1 MSHRWR
7 HQISWTQVDNN
18 CDRAPYYRFCS
29 IIMGPFHGK
38 IYKEVTW
45 LIVAVHRSTWHSN
58 ESGWIKNLNKGRSD
72 HVTKRAHALQTA
84 DDGCDSEG
92 KQDMHV
98 SWSISPGIESIQVWR
113 QQPKESLVTRH
124 LFKLAAL
131 ESHFRWSTDSI
142 KSKKFSLQPVDSA
155 HVDTFW
161 TQRPTCPTSQE
172 SPLEGSYIK
181 QPAYWTRSDS
191 TLRQWWK

>member
-18 CDRAPYYRFCS
+18 CYRAPYYRFCS
-29 IIMGPFHGK
+29 LIMGPFHGK

-84 DDGCDSEG
+84 DDSCDSEG

-113 QQPKESLVTRH
+113 QQPKESLVTKH
-124 LFKLAAL
+124 LLKLAAL
-131 ESHFRWSTDSI
+131 ESISADRLIRSSR
-142 KSKKFSLQPVDSA
+142 KSLVFSLSTAHMLTLFERSA
-155 HVDTFW
+155 QLVRHLKS
-161 TQRPTCPTSQE
+161 R
-172 SPLEGSYIK
+172 
-181 QPAYWTRSDS
+181 R
-191 TLRQWWK
+191 